1 MPPSVTFRASGH
13 PNITC
18 KHMTTVMITTDDHLT
33 LRGDCIAA
41 INSEIG
47 LKDLSK
53 DIKNLARDEKTKIT
67 FILEVENQ
75 RFMVTGRG
83 HPNLTY
89 KHPRDMVA
97 RKSSYTCDRTL
108 MILADK
114 AAIDIDRE
122 LVNILKID
130 SKLIKIEI
138 IFEEFQ

>member
-1 MPPSVTFRASGH
+1 MPISVTFRGSGH

-18 KHMTTVMITTDDHLT
+18 KHETTVMITKDDHLT

-41 INSEIG
+41 IQSEIG

-53 DIKNLARDEKTKIT
+53 DIKKLARDEKTKIT
-67 FILEVENQ
+67 LILEVENQ
-75 RFMVTGRG
+75 RFKVTGRG

-97 RKSSYTCDRTL
+97 RKSSYACDRTL

-114 AAIDIDRE
+114 AAIDVDRE
-122 LVNILKID
+122 LVDLLRID
-130 SKLIKIEI
+130 GKMIEIEI
-138 IFEEFQ
+138 IFEDFQ